1 MPPNFNDLSPPERI
15 DVVEAPKDNVVTQ
28 EIVPSNVGIKAVR
41 SFATLLTH
49 ILIGIIVGV
58 SLFFSLRNGTP
69 LGATPQ
75 HVILCVIGYQFL
87 MAEAILT
94 LAPDSW
100 VASLSLKHRRWV
112 HTGLQIIGSVLAIV
126 GSFIKMADKEVNFN
140 TLHGKFG
147 LAAVVFTS
155 VSLVNGCASLYAY
168 ELRKC
173 IPGILSKLTHI
184 CFGTVAFVMAS
195 VCLCYGIDKGSFRN
209 ALSTRFADSL
219 IIMTGTLTTIV
230 IINPLLTFYVKF
242 SGAIKN

>member
-1 MPPNFNDLSPPERI
+1 MTVYVNISIIYTLAWR
-15 DVVEAPKDNVVTQ
+15 
-28 EIVPSNVGIKAVR
+28 
-41 SFATLLTH
+41 FAAALCRYIRNSSHPTH
-49 ILIGIIVGV
+49 ILIFII
-58 SLFFSLRNGTP
+58 N
-69 LGATPQ
+69 
-75 HVILCVIGYQFL
+75 
-87 MAEAILT
+87 
-94 LAPDSW
+94 
-100 VASLSLKHRRWV
+100 LSS
-112 HTGLQIIGSVLAIV
+112 T
-126 GSFIKMADKEVNFN
+126 
-140 TLHGKFG
+140 G